1 MRLLG
6 TIRHVTLLH
15 IRPPWA
21 APADAARWDVYAAS
35 AGEATTRQWGGH
47 PGNFELMVKQG

>member
-15 IRPPWA
+15 IRAPWA
-21 APADAARWDVYAAS
+21 APADAARWHMYAAS
-35 AGEATTRQWGGH
+35 AGEVTARQWGGH